1 MVKKSTLLKLQVLFF
16 ITLLIVNNKTIA
28 QVTTLTE
35 GFDDF
40 SATGWITVNNS
51 TNASTGQTWS
61 QGDRQLN
68 AYTGGKSSYA
78 YADYHSV
85 GGSAEGTIS
94 NWLISPELNLANG
107 GAITFYTRTFPSD
120 YADRLQ
126 VRLSRNGASKN
137 VGSSP
142 AGVGSFTELLLT
154 INPTLDL
161 PDENDEG
168 GYPDSGWTQYTIS
181 VPPGGTSGRVAF
193 RYFVADGGSSGTNSN
208 YIGIDQFSYE
218 SVLPVTLFNFRG
230 EIKNNQA
237 LLTWS
242 TANEINNKGFEVE
255 QSHDNKAFSSIGFV
269 AAVKTSTGVNN
280 YSFINSELLSGANYY
295 RLKQVDND
303 GASRYSSVV
312 KLDYSKFAW
321 AIFGNPSNNTF
332 IQLQTEAQSNVA
344 IQIVS
349 LNGQLIQTIRK
360 GNLSQGTYNIP
371 LNLTNAPHGIY
382 IVRLLVDK
390 NSYTKKLIK

>member
-1 MVKKSTLLKLQVLFF
+1 MTKKTTLVKLQVLFF
-16 ITLLIVNNKTIA
+16 FTLLIVSNKTIA

-35 GFDDF
+35 GFDNF

-51 TNASTGQTWS
+51 TDASTGQTWR

-68 AYTGGKSSYA
+68 AYSGGKSSYA

-85 GGSAEGTIS
+85 GSTEGTIS
-94 NWLISPELNLANG
+94 NWLISPTLNLTNG
-107 GAITFYTRTFPSD
+107 GMITFYTRTFPSD

-126 VRLSRNGASKN
+126 VRLSRNGASKH
-137 VGSSP
+137 VGSTP
-142 AGVGSFTELLLT
+142 ASVGNFTELLLT
-154 INPTLDL
+154 INQSLD
-161 PDENDEG
+161 PD
-168 GYPDSGWTQYTIS
+168 GYPDTNWTKYTIS
-181 VPPGGTSGRVAF
+181 IPPGGSSGRVAF
-193 RYFVADGGSSGTNSN
+193 RYFVPDAGSSGTNSN
-208 YIGIDQFSYE
+208 YIGIDEFSFE

-230 EIKNNQA
+230 EIKNNEA

-255 QSHDNKAFSSIGFV
+255 QSHDNKTFSSIGFV

-280 YSFINSELLSGANYY
+280 YSFTNSKLLSGANYY

-303 GASRYSSVV
+303 GASRLSSVV
-312 KLDYSKFAW
+312 KLDFSKFAW
-321 AIFGNPSNNTF
+321 TIFGNPSNNTF
-332 IQLQTEAQSNVA
+332 IQLQTATQSNVA
-344 IQIVS
+344 VQIVT

-371 LNLTNAPHGIY
+371 LNLSNVPHGIY
-382 IVRLLVDK
+382 IVKLLVDK

>member
-1 MVKKSTLLKLQVLFF
+1 MTKKTTLVKLQVLFF
-16 ITLLIVNNKTIA
+16 TTLLIVNNKTIA

-35 GFDDF
+35 GFDNF

-51 TNASTGQTWS
+51 TDASTGQTWR

-68 AYTGGKSSYA
+68 AYSGGKSSYA

-85 GGSAEGTIS
+85 GSTEGTIS
-94 NWLISPELNLANG
+94 NWLISPTLNLTNG
-107 GAITFYTRTFPSD
+107 GMITFYTRTFPSD

-126 VRLSRNGASKN
+126 VRLSRNGASKH
-137 VGSSP
+137 VGSTP
-142 AGVGSFTELLLT
+142 ASVGNFTELLLT
-154 INPTLDL
+154 INQSLD
-161 PDENDEG
+161 PD
-168 GYPDSGWTQYTIS
+168 GYPDTNWTKYTIS
-181 VPPGGTSGRVAF
+181 IPPGGSSGRVAF
-193 RYFVADGGSSGTNSN
+193 RYFVPDAGSSGVNSN
-208 YIGIDQFSYE
+208 YIGIDEFSYE

-230 EIKNNQA
+230 EIKNNEA

-255 QSHDNKAFSSIGFV
+255 QSHDNKTFSSIGFV

-280 YSFINSELLSGANYY
+280 YSFTNSKLLSGANYY

-303 GASRYSSVV
+303 GASRLSSVV
-312 KLDYSKFAW
+312 KLDFSKFAW
-321 AIFGNPSNNTF
+321 TIFGNPSNNTF
-332 IQLQTEAQSNVA
+332 IQLQTATQSNVA
-344 IQIVS
+344 VQIVT

-371 LNLTNAPHGIY
+371 LNLSNVPHGIY
-382 IVRLLVDK
+382 IVKLLVDK